1 MRRKPRKDTT
11 FYGRVLAAR
20 ETRALDQARLLE
32 GVDDLLAMTQVTL
45 RDALRR
51 APRDHRLIFRG
62 AESAA
67 KLLDVRHR
75 LAGGDKTDRLLRALE
90 HARTTFDACPEE
102 ARREPNKD
110 PPT

>member
-1 MRRKPRKDTT
+1 MRKRPNHPS
-11 FYGRVLAAR
+11 FYGRVLAAK
-20 ETRALDQARLLE
+20 EARALDQAQLLE
-32 GVDDLLAMTQVTL
+32 GVDELLAMTHVTL

-75 LAGGDKTDRLLRALE
+75 LAGGDKTDRLLRAIE
-90 HARTTFDACPEE
+90 HARNTFD
-102 ARREPNKD
+102 EPNKD